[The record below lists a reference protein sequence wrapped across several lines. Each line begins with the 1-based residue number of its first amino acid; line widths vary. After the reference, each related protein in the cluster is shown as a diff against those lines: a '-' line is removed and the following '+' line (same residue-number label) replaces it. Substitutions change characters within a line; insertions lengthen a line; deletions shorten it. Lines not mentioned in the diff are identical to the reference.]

1 VLTDSVFVLFIS
13 VFFSLF
19 YTPTCWW
26 LFVLGGGGLLLS
38 DGKLV
43 SETKSKAVTMGDFDC
58 GFKAELSKVAG
69 VENLKFCYQ
78 CGTCTADCPIARV
91 SKDFRPRTI
100 MRMTQ
105 LGMKERIFEDNKIWL
120 CAACFTCVD
129 HCPQGVDIAG
139 VLRALRNQA
148 VKEGKIPKTFVDIK
162 NNIRKSGLAY
172 DIPDLR
178 KRKRVENGLPQLP
191 EANTQEISKLLNF
204 VAKSKE
210 PKTETN

>member
-1 VLTDSVFVLFIS
+1 MS
-13 VFFSLF
+13 
-19 YTPTCWW
+19 
-26 LFVLGGGGLLLS
+26 GGLLLS

-43 SETKSKAVTMGDFDC
+43 SENKSKAVTMGDFD
-58 GFKAELSKVAG
+58 GSFKAELSKVAG

-162 NNIRKSGLAY
+162 NNIHKSGLAY

-178 KRKRVENGLPQLP
+178 KRKRVENGLPKLP
-191 EANTQEISKLLNF
+191 EANAEEISKLLNF